1 MRKSKAD
8 YEKKNQDNVPS
19 SLRDSFK
26 ETLMLKL
33 FSANNIE
40 S

>member
-26 ETLMLKL
+26 ETLTLRTIL
-33 FSANNIE
+33 NHDFNG
-40 S
+40 